1 MNITTFLFLL
11 MSFAVLT
18 STVTEA
24 VKKFLEE
31 QHIRYASNIVVLII
45 ALILG
50 CGRTILYY
58 TGSGIPFTPLNIIY
72 IPSHGNCQLA
82 GRYGG
87 IR

>member
-24 VKKFLEE
+24 VKNFLEE
-31 QHIRYASNIVVLII
+31 QRIRYASNIVVLII

-50 CGRTILYY
+50 CGGTILYY
-58 TGSGIPFTPLNIIY
+58 TGSGIPFTLSWELPTGWALWWDT
-72 IPSHGNCQLA
+72 
-82 GRYGG
+82 

>member
-24 VKKFLEE
+24 VKNFLEE
-31 QHIRYASNIVVLII
+31 QRIRYASNIVVLII

-50 CGRTILYY
+50 CGGTILFYPVKY
-58 TGSGIPFTPLNIIY
+58 HLH
-72 IPSHGNCQLA
+72 PSHGNCQLA